1 MAGKTKSQKKK
12 ALDMRSKMYLVLALC
27 SVMLLVSVG
36 ISLVLIGGI
45 DLGGADAQSV
55 STVDSAS
62 MVVES
67 GYNKEENTI
76 DTQAYTSTILE
87 QAADAGDSY
96 VDETLFLG
104 DSNTA
109 RMYRMFDYC
118 SYDNAIGS
126 VGMTAKSLATFA
138 CVQVSTSSGYITMPQ
153 AVAKLQPRRVI
164 LTFGTNDLN
173 PGYKA
178 ADFVKNYQ
186 TGIEAI
192 VTAYPSV
199 DVIVNAIPPIGQQHS
214 NQSLTQTQVDE
225 YNKALVEMCQ
235 EKGWKFL
242 NSAEVLKDSVTG
254 YAKSGY
260 VETSDGIH
268 LTRTAMDAL
277 FNYIRTH
284 SYITEDDRPALTTI
298 PKHTGDKDAVVYT
311 VPVVVPAET
320 ATPEPEATEEPA
332 DSESTSDSYVE
343 TTPTPTPEVTATPS
357 PTPAPT
363 MAVYDEVSF
372 DDWRDGADCTMP
384 DYTFSAPHKP
394 QPQEQVTWPT
404 DGVTLCYN
412 AKTLEE
418 AAEIF
423 HTTVENLKELNPDW
437 QDKYSRAIG
446 CYWALKVQAEPY
458 TLPMNNVVTVTVNA
472 PWVESYY
479 DRTEVCD
486 VPASLDKQA
495 RAVLASAYYFQY
507 HWWGMHAGFMPYEKL
522 AEPVGF
528 FNYRAADGAFYTR
541 FSEFGSFLHTVYSDA
556 WVDDMLSMDPAPFAE
571 GENDTILTLD
581 GDCGGNI
588 AYCGHLFTEP
598 ELQPDG
604 SLAFWQLSL
613 TCESDDFKGWAGEE
627 TIVPDTATVT
637 TVRLVPTENG
647 WRVDALELPS

>member
-45 DLGGADAQSV
+45 DLDGADAQSV

-87 QAADAGDSY
+87 QSADAGDSY

-126 VGMTAKSLATFA
+126 VGMTAKSLVTFA

-199 DVIVNAIPPIGQQHS
+199 DIIVNAIPPIGQQHS

-235 EKGWKFL
+235 EKDWKFL

-311 VPVVVPAET
+311 VPVVSSSSTATAT
-320 ATPEPEATEEPA
+320 ATPEPTEEPA
-332 DSESTSDSYVE
+332 DSESPSDSYVE

-357 PTPAPT
+357 PTPEVTATPSPT
-363 MAVYDEVSF
+363 PEVTATPSP
-372 DDWRDGADCTMP
+372 TP
-384 DYTFSAPHKP
+384 
-394 QPQEQVTWPT
+394 EVTATPSPTPYIEEPTPTSTVEPPPT
-404 DGVTLCYN
+404 D
-412 AKTLEE
+412 
-418 AAEIF
+418 
-423 HTTVENLKELNPDW
+423 
-437 QDKYSRAIG
+437 
-446 CYWALKVQAEPY
+446 
-458 TLPMNNVVTVTVNA
+458 
-472 PWVESYY
+472 
-479 DRTEVCD
+479 
-486 VPASLDKQA
+486 
-495 RAVLASAYYFQY
+495 
-507 HWWGMHAGFMPYEKL
+507 
-522 AEPVGF
+522 
-528 FNYRAADGAFYTR
+528 
-541 FSEFGSFLHTVYSDA
+541 
-556 WVDDMLSMDPAPFAE
+556 
-571 GENDTILTLD
+571 DT
-581 GDCGGNI
+581 
-588 AYCGHLFTEP
+588 
-598 ELQPDG
+598 
-604 SLAFWQLSL
+604 
-613 TCESDDFKGWAGEE
+613 
-627 TIVPDTATVT
+627 
-637 TVRLVPTENG
+637 PTETTT
-647 WRVDALELPS
+647 E

>member
-67 GYNKEENTI
+67 GYDKEENTI

-87 QAADAGDSY
+87 QSADAGDSY

-126 VGMTAKSLATFA
+126 VGMTAKSLVTFA

-178 ADFVKNYQ
+178 ADFVKNYR

-199 DVIVNAIPPIGQQHS
+199 DIIVNAIPPIGQQHS

-235 EKGWKFL
+235 EKDWKFL

-277 FNYIRTH
+277 FTYIRTH

-311 VPVVVPAET
+311 VPVVSSSSTAAAT
-320 ATPEPEATEEPA
+320 ATPEPTEEPA
-332 DSESTSDSYVE
+332 GSESTSDSYVE

-357 PTPAPT
+357 LTPEVTAAPSPTPEVTATPSPT
-363 MAVYDEVSF
+363 PEVTATPSP
-372 DDWRDGADCTMP
+372 TP
-384 DYTFSAPHKP
+384 YIEEPPPTPTVEP
-394 QPQEQVTWPT
+394 PPT
-404 DGVTLCYN
+404 D
-412 AKTLEE
+412 
-418 AAEIF
+418 
-423 HTTVENLKELNPDW
+423 
-437 QDKYSRAIG
+437 
-446 CYWALKVQAEPY
+446 
-458 TLPMNNVVTVTVNA
+458 
-472 PWVESYY
+472 
-479 DRTEVCD
+479 
-486 VPASLDKQA
+486 
-495 RAVLASAYYFQY
+495 
-507 HWWGMHAGFMPYEKL
+507 
-522 AEPVGF
+522 
-528 FNYRAADGAFYTR
+528 
-541 FSEFGSFLHTVYSDA
+541 
-556 WVDDMLSMDPAPFAE
+556 
-571 GENDTILTLD
+571 DT
-581 GDCGGNI
+581 
-588 AYCGHLFTEP
+588 
-598 ELQPDG
+598 
-604 SLAFWQLSL
+604 
-613 TCESDDFKGWAGEE
+613 
-627 TIVPDTATVT
+627 
-637 TVRLVPTENG
+637 PTETTT
-647 WRVDALELPS
+647 E

>member
-1 MAGKTKSQKKK
+1 MAGKTQSQKKK

-87 QAADAGDSY
+87 QSADAGDSY

-126 VGMTAKSLATFA
+126 VGMTAKSLAAFA

-178 ADFVKNYQ
+178 ADFVKNYR

-199 DVIVNAIPPIGQQHS
+199 DIIVNAIPPIGQQHS

-311 VPVVVPAET
+311 VPVVSSSSTATAT
-320 ATPEPEATEEPA
+320 ATPEPTEEPA

-357 PTPAPT
+357 PTPEVTPTPPESTEPTPTPPEPTTEPTPAPT
-363 MAVYDEVSF
+363 PEPTA
-372 DDWRDGADCTMP
+372 
-384 DYTFSAPHKP
+384 APTP
-394 QPQEQVTWPT
+394 EPT
-404 DGVTLCYN
+404 
-412 AKTLEE
+412 
-418 AAEIF
+418 
-423 HTTVENLKELNPDW
+423 
-437 QDKYSRAIG
+437 
-446 CYWALKVQAEPY
+446 AEP
-458 TLPMNNVVTVTVNA
+458 TPTPPENTSDA
-472 PWVESYY
+472 
-479 DRTEVCD
+479 D
-486 VPASLDKQA
+486 VPA
-495 RAVLASAYYFQY
+495 
-507 HWWGMHAGFMPYEKL
+507 G
-522 AEPVGF
+522 
-528 FNYRAADGAFYTR
+528 NDGT
-541 FSEFGSFLHTVYSDA
+541 
-556 WVDDMLSMDPAPFAE
+556 
-571 GENDTILTLD
+571 
-581 GDCGGNI
+581 
-588 AYCGHLFTEP
+588 
-598 ELQPDG
+598 QP
-604 SLAFWQLSL
+604 
-613 TCESDDFKGWAGEE
+613 T
-627 TIVPDTATVT
+627 
-637 TVRLVPTENG
+637 
-647 WRVDALELPS
+647 

>member
-1 MAGKTKSQKKK
+1 MAGKTKPKKKK

-45 DLGGADAQSV
+45 SLGGADAQTV

-67 GYNKEENTI
+67 GYDKEENTI

-87 QAADAGDSY
+87 QTADAGESY

-126 VGMTAKSLATFA
+126 VGMTAKSLASFA
-138 CVQVSTSSGYITMPQ
+138 CVQLSTASGYVTMPQ

-199 DVIVNAIPPIGQQHS
+199 DIIVNAIPPIGQQHS

-242 NSAEVLKDSVTG
+242 NSAEVLKDAATG

-268 LTRTAMDAL
+268 LTRSAMDAL

-298 PKHTGDKDAVVYT
+298 PKHTGDKDAVTYT
-311 VPVVVPAET
+311 VPVVSSTTSTGEPVSSESEYVEDSSSSEENVNYVEATP
-320 ATPEPEATEEPA
+320 TPEPVIEE
-332 DSESTSDSYVE
+332 
-343 TTPTPTPEVTATPS
+343 TPTPTPEAAPTPEVTATPEPTAVPTEV
-357 PTPAPT
+357 PTPTPEPT
-363 MAVYDEVSF
+363 AV
-372 DDWRDGADCTMP
+372 
-384 DYTFSAPHKP
+384 
-394 QPQEQVTWPT
+394 PT
-404 DGVTLCYN
+404 
-412 AKTLEE
+412 
-418 AAEIF
+418 
-423 HTTVENLKELNPDW
+423 
-437 QDKYSRAIG
+437 
-446 CYWALKVQAEPY
+446 
-458 TLPMNNVVTVTVNA
+458 
-472 PWVESYY
+472 
-479 DRTEVCD
+479 
-486 VPASLDKQA
+486 
-495 RAVLASAYYFQY
+495 
-507 HWWGMHAGFMPYEKL
+507 
-522 AEPVGF
+522 AEPVATEAP
-528 FNYRAADGAFYTR
+528 AAEQPSTDQAA
-541 FSEFGSFLHTVYSDA
+541 EEQ
-556 WVDDMLSMDPAPFAE
+556 PAPAE
-571 GENDTILTLD
+571 
-581 GDCGGNI
+581 
-588 AYCGHLFTEP
+588 
-598 ELQPDG
+598 
-604 SLAFWQLSL
+604 
-613 TCESDDFKGWAGEE
+613 
-627 TIVPDTATVT
+627 
-637 TVRLVPTENG
+637 
-647 WRVDALELPS
+647 

>member
-45 DLGGADAQSV
+45 DLDGADAQSV

-87 QAADAGDSY
+87 QSADAGDSY

-126 VGMTAKSLATFA
+126 VGMTAKSLVTFA

-178 ADFVKNYQ
+178 ADFVKNYR

-199 DVIVNAIPPIGQQHS
+199 DIIVNAIPPIGQQHS

-235 EKGWKFL
+235 EKDWKFL

-311 VPVVVPAET
+311 VPVVSSSSTATAT
-320 ATPEPEATEEPA
+320 ATPEPTEEPA

-343 TTPTPTPEVTATPS
+343 TTPTPTPEVTAAPSPTPEVTATPS
-357 PTPAPT
+357 PTPEVTATPSPT
-363 MAVYDEVSF
+363 PEVTATPSP
-372 DDWRDGADCTMP
+372 TP
-384 DYTFSAPHKP
+384 YIEEPTPTP
-394 QPQEQVTWPT
+394 TVEPPPT
-404 DGVTLCYN
+404 D
-412 AKTLEE
+412 
-418 AAEIF
+418 
-423 HTTVENLKELNPDW
+423 
-437 QDKYSRAIG
+437 
-446 CYWALKVQAEPY
+446 
-458 TLPMNNVVTVTVNA
+458 
-472 PWVESYY
+472 
-479 DRTEVCD
+479 
-486 VPASLDKQA
+486 
-495 RAVLASAYYFQY
+495 
-507 HWWGMHAGFMPYEKL
+507 
-522 AEPVGF
+522 
-528 FNYRAADGAFYTR
+528 
-541 FSEFGSFLHTVYSDA
+541 
-556 WVDDMLSMDPAPFAE
+556 
-571 GENDTILTLD
+571 DT
-581 GDCGGNI
+581 
-588 AYCGHLFTEP
+588 
-598 ELQPDG
+598 
-604 SLAFWQLSL
+604 
-613 TCESDDFKGWAGEE
+613 
-627 TIVPDTATVT
+627 
-637 TVRLVPTENG
+637 PTETTT
-647 WRVDALELPS
+647 E

>member
-45 DLGGADAQSV
+45 DLDGADAQSV

-87 QAADAGDSY
+87 QSADAGDSY

-126 VGMTAKSLATFA
+126 VGMTAKSLVTFA

-178 ADFVKNYQ
+178 ADFVKNYR

-199 DVIVNAIPPIGQQHS
+199 DIIVNAIPPIGQQHS

-277 FNYIRTH
+277 FTYIRTH

-311 VPVVVPAET
+311 VPVVSSSSTATAT
-320 ATPEPEATEEPA
+320 ATPEPTDEPA

-357 PTPAPT
+357 PTPEPTATPSPTPEPTTEPTPAPT
-363 MAVYDEVSF
+363 PEPTA
-372 DDWRDGADCTMP
+372 
-384 DYTFSAPHKP
+384 APTP
-394 QPQEQVTWPT
+394 EPT
-404 DGVTLCYN
+404 
-412 AKTLEE
+412 
-418 AAEIF
+418 
-423 HTTVENLKELNPDW
+423 
-437 QDKYSRAIG
+437 
-446 CYWALKVQAEPY
+446 AEP
-458 TLPMNNVVTVTVNA
+458 TPTPPENTSDA
-472 PWVESYY
+472 
-479 DRTEVCD
+479 D
-486 VPASLDKQA
+486 VPA
-495 RAVLASAYYFQY
+495 
-507 HWWGMHAGFMPYEKL
+507 G
-522 AEPVGF
+522 
-528 FNYRAADGAFYTR
+528 NDGT
-541 FSEFGSFLHTVYSDA
+541 
-556 WVDDMLSMDPAPFAE
+556 
-571 GENDTILTLD
+571 
-581 GDCGGNI
+581 
-588 AYCGHLFTEP
+588 
-598 ELQPDG
+598 QP
-604 SLAFWQLSL
+604 
-613 TCESDDFKGWAGEE
+613 T
-627 TIVPDTATVT
+627 
-637 TVRLVPTENG
+637 
-647 WRVDALELPS
+647 

>member
-1 MAGKTKSQKKK
+1 MAGKTKPKKKK

-27 SVMLLVSVG
+27 SVMLLVSIG

-45 DLGGADAQSV
+45 SLGGADAQTV

-67 GYNKEENTI
+67 GYDKEENTI

-87 QAADAGDSY
+87 QTADAGESY

-138 CVQVSTSSGYITMPQ
+138 CVQLSTASGYVTMPQ

-173 PGYKA
+173 PSYKA

-199 DVIVNAIPPIGQQHS
+199 DIIVNAIPPIGQQHS

-235 EKGWKFL
+235 TKGWKFL

-311 VPVVVPAET
+311 VPVVSSTVTATAT
-320 ATPEPEATEEPA
+320 ATPEPTEAPA
-332 DSESTSDSYVE
+332 DSAESSESSEYTE
-343 TTPTPTPEVTATPS
+343 PTPTPEVTATPEPTATPS
-357 PTPAPT
+357 PTPEPT
-363 MAVYDEVSF
+363 TE
-372 DDWRDGADCTMP
+372 
-384 DYTFSAPHKP
+384 
-394 QPQEQVTWPT
+394 PT
-404 DGVTLCYN
+404 PIPT
-412 AKTLEE
+412 
-418 AAEIF
+418 
-423 HTTVENLKELNPDW
+423 
-437 QDKYSRAIG
+437 
-446 CYWALKVQAEPY
+446 AEP
-458 TLPMNNVVTVTVNA
+458 TATPEPTAEPTPTPPENTSN
-472 PWVESYY
+472 E
-479 DRTEVCD
+479 D
-486 VPASLDKQA
+486 VPL
-495 RAVLASAYYFQY
+495 
-507 HWWGMHAGFMPYEKL
+507 
-522 AEPVGF
+522 
-528 FNYRAADGAFYTR
+528 
-541 FSEFGSFLHTVYSDA
+541 
-556 WVDDMLSMDPAPFAE
+556 
-571 GENDTILTLD
+571 
-581 GDCGGNI
+581 
-588 AYCGHLFTEP
+588 
-598 ELQPDG
+598 
-604 SLAFWQLSL
+604 
-613 TCESDDFKGWAGEE
+613 
-627 TIVPDTATVT
+627 
-637 TVRLVPTENG
+637 ENG
-647 WRVDALELPS
+647 QNQTT